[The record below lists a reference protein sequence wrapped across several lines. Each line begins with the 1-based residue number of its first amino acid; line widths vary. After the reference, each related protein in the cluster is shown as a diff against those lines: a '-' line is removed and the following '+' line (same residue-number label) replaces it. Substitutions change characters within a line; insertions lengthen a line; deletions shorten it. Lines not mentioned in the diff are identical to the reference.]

1 MGIINLRG
9 RFKGRESWKTANRT
23 LFLIIYT
30 FMFFGMIGFRQY
42 MWIAFLAL
50 GLTIPWYIVFFVLHI
65 RNKEKEK
72 KGDEVFGGWTEHR
85 QGKGELKYFYPDEI
99 VPYER
104 LSEIDKTAV
113 DDFMVFIAKKT
124 EEQIKMGLE
133 DKKTKKPPKLL
144 TLEETQ
150 QKEQDELD
158 ELKREFEVI
167 YNQKKAIEEEEGN
180 V

>member
-1 MGIINLRG
+1 MFLRG
-9 RFKGRESWKTANRT
+9 RFKGREFWKTANKT
-23 LFLIIYT
+23 LFFVIYT
-30 FMFFGMIGFRQY
+30 FLFIGMIVFRQY

-50 GLTIPWYIVFFVLHI
+50 ALTVPWYIVFFVLHI

-72 KGDEVFGGWTEHR
+72 KGDEVFGGWVEHR
-85 QGKGELKYFYPDEI
+85 QGKGELKYFYPEEI

-113 DDFMVFIAKKT
+113 DDFMVFIAKKA
-124 EEQIKMGLE
+124 EEQIKMSLE
-133 DKKTKKPPKLL
+133 DEKAKKPPKQL
-144 TLEETQ
+144 TVEETQ

-158 ELKREFEVI
+158 GFESEFEES
-167 YNQKKAIEEEEGN
+167 YNKNKAIEEEEEN